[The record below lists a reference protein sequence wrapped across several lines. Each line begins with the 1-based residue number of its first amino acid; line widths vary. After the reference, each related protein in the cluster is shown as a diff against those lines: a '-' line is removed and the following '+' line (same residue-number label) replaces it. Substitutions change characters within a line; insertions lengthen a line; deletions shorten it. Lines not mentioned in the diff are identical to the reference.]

1 MNIKNYT
8 NTDQKLHLLCQIIA
22 KANRTF
28 VPTKKD
34 GSNTNLAYNMLKNR
48 IEGRWIKASSGKII
62 LSLNLSNFQ
71 FEWIDEQNTVL
82 DSIHS
87 IGFTMEKIENEIDK
101 GLGNLGLHSDAFKEP
116 MHYKI
121 PKYSFLNDPISPI
134 SYDEI
139 RLWKMFRGL
148 ANVACDNLMLSL
160 KNTSEI
166 RIWPH
171 HFDTGIY
178 LEPSTQIGIG
188 FGLAMEDSLVAAP
201 YFYFSGYG
209 LNGYTI
215 DYTNFQV
222 LEIGKWIVEE
232 NWKGAVLPLHD
243 LQGTK
248 PDKVALFQEQA
259 SSCFL

>member
-1 MNIKNYT
+1 MNMKNYT

-34 GSNTNLAYNMLKNR
+34 DSNTNLAYNMLKNR
-48 IEGRWIKASSGKII
+48 IEGRWIKAPTGKII
-62 LSLNLSNFQ
+62 LSLNVSNFQ
-71 FEWIDEQNTVL
+71 FEWKDEQNTVL
-82 DSIHS
+82 DSFPSVGYTI
-87 IGFTMEKIENEIDK
+87 EKIESEIDK

-121 PKYSFLNDPISPI
+121 PEYSFLNDPISPI

-148 ANVACDNLMLSL
+148 ANVACENLMSSL
-160 KNTSEI
+160 KNMGEI

-178 LEPSTQIGIG
+178 IEPSTQIGIG
-188 FGLAMEDSLVAAP
+188 FGLAMEDSLVGEP

-215 DYTNFQV
+215 DYANFQV

-243 LQGTK
+243 LVGTK
-248 PDKVALFQEQA
+248 PDKVALFQECV
-259 SSCFL
+259 SSNFL

>member
-8 NTDQKLHLLCQIIA
+8 NTDQTLHLLCQIIA

-28 VPTKKD
+28 VPAKKD
-34 GSNTNLAYNMLKNR
+34 DSNTNLAYNMLKNR
-48 IEGRWIKASSGKII
+48 IEGRWIIAPKGKII

-71 FEWIDEQNTVL
+71 FEWVDEQNIIL
-82 DSIHS
+82 DSFPS
-87 IGFTMEKIENEIDK
+87 IGFTIEKIENEIDK
-101 GLGNLGLHSDAFKEP
+101 GLSGFGLHSGSFKEP

-121 PKYSFLNDPISPI
+121 PEYSSLNDPITPI

-148 ANVACDNLMLSL
+148 ANVACDNLMSSL
-160 KNTSEI
+160 KIKGET

-178 LEPSTQIGIG
+178 IEPSPQIGLG
-188 FGLAMEDSLVAAP
+188 FGLAMEDSFVGEP

-209 LNGYTI
+209 LNDYTI
-215 DYTNFQV
+215 DYTNFQE

-232 NWKGAVLPLHD
+232 NWKGAILPLKD
-243 LQGTK
+243 LEGTK
-248 PDKVALFQEQA
+248 PDKVALFQDQV

>member
-1 MNIKNYT
+1 MNMKNYT

-28 VPTKKD
+28 VPAKKD
-34 GSNTNLAYNMLKNR
+34 DSNTNLAYNMPKNR
-48 IEGRWIKASSGKII
+48 IEGRWIKAPSGKII

-82 DSIHS
+82 DSFPS

-101 GLGNLGLHSDAFKEP
+101 GLDNLGLHSDTFKEP

-121 PKYSFLNDPISPI
+121 PEYSFLNDPITPI

-148 ANVACDNLMLSL
+148 ANVACDNLMSYL
-160 KNTSEI
+160 KSKSEI
-166 RIWPH
+166 RIWPN

-178 LEPSTQIGIG
+178 IEPNTQIGIG
-188 FGLAMEDSLVAAP
+188 FGLAMEDSLVGAP

-222 LEIGKWIVEE
+222 LEIGKWIEEE
-232 NWKGAVLPLHD
+232 NWKGAILSLQD
-243 LQGTK
+243 LKGTK
-248 PDKVALFQEQA
+248 PDKVALFQECVI
-259 SSCFL
+259 SNFL